1 MEFMFETIY
10 DQKGI
15 SVMAEALRKTIRKKR
30 SKRTHIWAILIII
43 FAIIISLP
51 QKDEEFVI
59 KSNTII
65 TWIVVAIMVVVL
77 IFEDK
82 INGYI
87 ARKRMI
93 TGMEKSITTFKE
105 ESYISETNMGK
116 TEFYYNNINIIAE
129 TEEYFV
135 FVFDQSHAQIY
146 DKKGLKNGTLEEFK
160 KFIERKTEKNIQEI
174 K

>member
-1 MEFMFETIY
+1 MEFIFETMY

-30 SKRTHIWAILIII
+30 SKRSHICAILIII
-43 FAIIISLP
+43 LGIILSMP
-51 QKDEEFVI
+51 KNSEEFKI
-59 KSNTII
+59 TFNFII
-65 TWIVVAIMVVVL
+65 TWVAIITMVVVL
-77 IFEDK
+77 IFQDK

-93 TGMEKSITTFKE
+93 AGMEKSITTFKE
-105 ESYISETNMGK
+105 ESYISETNIGK
-116 TEFYYNNINIIAE
+116 TEFYYKNINLIVE

-146 DKKGLKNGTLEEFK
+146 DKNGITKGSIDEFR
-160 KFIERKTEKNIQEI
+160 KFITQKTEKEIQNV
-174 K
+174 